1 MTSPHPFTALM
12 RRYVVDYLVCQNPS
26 VCAQIMSEDY
36 ELRMADA
43 ILGPRDSVY
52 VPAVAAQLA
61 QFPGMGMTVH
71 ALWLSGGDGSGSP
84 SRSEDPHPGDHPGD
98 HSGDRLAMLFSQ
110 HGASVAHNGAVAG
123 WMGIGIYRWDGNTL
137 TSNTAIEDYEGRRQ
151 QLAGSVAPAVLPG
164 PMLAPWDAQPG
175 IRSESAESALATW
188 VSDPKWM
195 TSPAL
200 DVDSGTRQPFLF
212 DVTQTHVVE
221 IASSHDQVAFAAR
234 VEGRY
239 ISGLDVPDSCIGM
252 GAELHVM
259 GMVTVDRLTSMS
271 PTFSGLIVRGRGPL
285 RRSLLKALASTAG

>member
-71 ALWLSGGDGSGSP
+71 ALWLSGGHSSRAPSTPDVSPVSG
-84 SRSEDPHPGDHPGD
+84 

-110 HGASVAHNGAVAG
+110 HGVSVAHNGAAAG

-200 DVDSGTRQPFLF
+200 DVDSGTGQPFLF

-239 ISGLDVPDSCIGM
+239 ISGLDVPDSCSGM

-285 RRSLLKALASTAG
+285 RRSLLQALASTAG